1 MFADAQKNPALL
13 QVFVNTVLGETWALQ
28 GEAPEWQRLYDRRED
43 YKIGVVPKGGLFLTA
58 GVDIQKDRIE
68 LEVVAWG
75 RGKESWSVDYQV
87 LEGQTAEAPVWQK
100 LTAALNYFY
109 PTESGATLPIVKFA
123 IDSGYATPEVY
134 AWTRKYGGARAVVIK
149 GDSRAA
155 ALVSQPSPVDVGPRG
170 KHVKFGVSVW
180 PVNSSML
187 KEELYRWLHLDRPT
201 EESGD
206 PYPPGY
212 CHFPRY
218 SEEFFKQLTAEQLVT
233 KIVKGYRRTEWQK
246 TRDRNEAID
255 ARNYARA
262 AAAVYGMDRFVEV
275 SWRTLEERLAAA
287 SPRAGQQ
294 AGSRPQPPKPPQRPS
309 RGGFGV
315 APRGGFRW

>member
-1 MFADAQKNPALL
+1 
-13 QVFVNTVLGETWALQ
+13 
-28 GEAPEWQRLYDRRED
+28 
-43 YKIGVVPKGGLFLTA
+43 
-58 GVDIQKDRIE
+58 
-68 LEVVAWG
+68 
-75 RGKESWSVDYQV
+75 
-87 LEGQTAEAPVWQK
+87 
-100 LTAALNYFY
+100 
-109 PTESGATLPIVKFA
+109 
-123 IDSGYATPEVY
+123 
-134 AWTRKYGGARAVVIK
+134 
-149 GDSRAA
+149 
-155 ALVSQPSPVDVGPRG
+155 
-170 KHVKFGVSVW
+170 
-180 PVNSSML
+180 ML

-275 SWRTLEERLAAA
+275 SWRTLEERLAAR

-294 AGSRPQPPKPPQRPS
+294 AGSRPQPPKPPQRPT

>member
-1 MFADAQKNPALL
+1 
-13 QVFVNTVLGETWALQ
+13 
-28 GEAPEWQRLYDRRED
+28 
-43 YKIGVVPKGGLFLTA
+43 
-58 GVDIQKDRIE
+58 
-68 LEVVAWG
+68 
-75 RGKESWSVDYQV
+75 
-87 LEGQTAEAPVWQK
+87 
-100 LTAALNYFY
+100 
-109 PTESGATLPIVKFA
+109 
-123 IDSGYATPEVY
+123 
-134 AWTRKYGGARAVVIK
+134 VVIK

-155 ALVSQPSPVDVGPRG
+155 APVSQPSPVDVGPRG

-246 TRDRNEAID
+246 TRDRNEALD

-287 SPRAGQQ
+287 ISA
-294 AGSRPQPPKPPQRPS
+294 SRPTGWIATAAAETSPASEPRWI
-309 RGGFGV
+309 RGRAEGWVPVVMQSVGLRRQ
-315 APRGGFRW
+315 AEIGRDSIRLCR